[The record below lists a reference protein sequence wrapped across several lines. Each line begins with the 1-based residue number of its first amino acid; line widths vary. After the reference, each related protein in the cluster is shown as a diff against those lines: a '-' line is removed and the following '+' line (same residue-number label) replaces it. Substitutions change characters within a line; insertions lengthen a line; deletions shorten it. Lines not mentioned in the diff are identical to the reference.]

1 MKEFNKYFSK
11 NEEYDKVMD
20 KLLDEPPSEIII
32 EDSKPE
38 DIVYEAKERID
49 NPIYVNDLL
58 KLKRRKKIGG
68 QKRDKD
74 KSKAQKKARKQG
86 RKS

>member
-1 MKEFNKYFSK
+1 MKTFDKYFSE
-11 NEEYDKVMD
+11 NEEHNKVMD

-38 DIVYEAKERID
+38 DIVYESKERVD

-58 KLKRRKKIGG
+58 KMKRRRKIGR
-68 QKRDKD
+68 QKRDKT

>member
-1 MKEFNKYFSK
+1 MKEFDKYFTK
-11 NEEYDKVMD
+11 NEEHNEVMNR
-20 KLLDEPPSEIII
+20 LLDEPPSEIII
-32 EDSKPE
+32 EDNKPE

-68 QKRDKD
+68 QKRDKV

>member
-1 MKEFNKYFSK
+1 MKEFDKYFTK
-11 NEEYDKVMD
+11 NEEHNEVMYR
-20 KLLDEPPSEIII
+20 LLDEPPSEIII
-32 EDSKPE
+32 EDNKPE
-38 DIVYEAKERID
+38 DIEYEAKERID

-68 QKRDKD
+68 QKRDKV